1 MHLGTKLCTATHC
14 TAFIV
19 KWRRLSSLAE
29 LWLLYLSLA
38 LTFVSFIPFFE
49 FGYWSLLATR
59 LQKYYVIFVYSL
71 QGKMGKTGK
80 NRKKITQLKSLKYQ
94 NPKDENMGW
103 KKHLQLKFHSLIRR
117 LTRGR
122 SKPRPI
128 CTKLQIPTT
137 MISSALNSYTFLIV
151 AEWTKKSIDFT
162 LVTQLMLQ
170 RRPNRSELR
179 SMDSYIQ
186 IICRFQ
192 KCKRKVPPP
201 SLLST
206 KK

>member
-80 NRKKITQLKSLKYQ
+80 NRKKITQLKWTKYQ
-94 NPKDENMGW
+94 KPKDINMGW
-103 KKHLQLKFHSLIRR
+103 
-117 LTRGR
+117 
-122 SKPRPI
+122 
-128 CTKLQIPTT
+128 TKLKWVQIP
-137 MISSALNSYTFLIV
+137 IVSIYSAGSKDRPGTPKEDLIQTSCLKM
-151 AEWTKKSIDFT
+151 APKSDQNIFCT
-162 LVTQLMLQ
+162 
-170 RRPNRSELR
+170 
-179 SMDSYIQ
+179 IG
-186 IICRFQ
+186 
-192 KCKRKVPPP
+192 
-201 SLLST
+201 
-206 KK
+206 